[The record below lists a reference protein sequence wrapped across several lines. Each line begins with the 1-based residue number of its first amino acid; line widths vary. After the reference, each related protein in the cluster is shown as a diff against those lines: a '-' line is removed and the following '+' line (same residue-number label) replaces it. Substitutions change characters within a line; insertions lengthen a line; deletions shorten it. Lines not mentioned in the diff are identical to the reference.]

1 MTFPQINFS
10 LSSVACKLP
19 CEVCKNRCDFD
30 LMAKLGEAWI
40 KASVNIT
47 HCFAIQ
53 NSFENLNAK
62 KTPQKLYIDPS
73 PVLEKIFSL
82 FTGHNIMSFQIILS
96 VQHFTNLTGQN
107 SLTDNILK
115 KITQDVWARCSVIMC
130 NHNVQLARHF
140 QNLVRLCLMKTC
152 YFQHYISVLSHE
164 SQWLLWNQT
173 NKVLHQYKWEAT
185 YFLFN
190 HFNYHYTK

>member
-1 MTFPQINFS
+1 M
-10 LSSVACKLP
+10 
-19 CEVCKNRCDFD
+19 
-30 LMAKLGEAWI
+30 
-40 KASVNIT
+40 
-47 HCFAIQ
+47 
-53 NSFENLNAK
+53 NAK
-62 KTPQKLYIDPS
+62 KTPQKQYIDPS
-73 PVLEKIFSL
+73 LVLEKKFSL
-82 FTGHNIMSFQIILS
+82 FTGHNIMSFQIILL

-140 QNLVRLCLMKTC
+140 QNLVRLCLMTTC

-173 NKVLHQYKWEAT
+173 NKALHQYKWEAT

>member
-1 MTFPQINFS
+1 MQRRHLKSNA
-10 LSSVACKLP
+10 L
-19 CEVCKNRCDFD
+19 
-30 LMAKLGEAWI
+30 
-40 KASVNIT
+40 T
-47 HCFAIQ
+47 HLQCW
-53 NSFENLNAK
+53 K
-62 KTPQKLYIDPS
+62 
-73 PVLEKIFSL
+73 KIFLYLQDIILCPFKSS
-82 FTGHNIMSFQIILS
+82 FWSNISQIWLDKIHWQIILM
-96 VQHFTNLTGQN
+96 VQHFTNLIGQN
-107 SLTDNILK
+107 SSTANTLK
-115 KITQDVWARCSVIMC
+115 TITQDVWGRCSVIMSK
-130 NHNVQLARHF
+130 HNVQLARHF